1 MPGISLAQKRVVAG
15 DSDASM
21 RHGESGSGS
30 LGDPRRRVFLA
41 GMVALPAVIAVG
53 AAIAQAMRGAQALG
67 ATDAVEFVGPT
78 LSAAARSSP

>member
-15 DSDASM
+15 DSVTSM
-21 RHGESGSGS
+21 RRRESGSGS
-30 LGDPRRRVFLA
+30 LGAPRMRVFLA
-41 GMVALPAVIAVG
+41 GLVALPAVIAVG

-67 ATDAVEFVGPT
+67 ATDAVVSVGPA